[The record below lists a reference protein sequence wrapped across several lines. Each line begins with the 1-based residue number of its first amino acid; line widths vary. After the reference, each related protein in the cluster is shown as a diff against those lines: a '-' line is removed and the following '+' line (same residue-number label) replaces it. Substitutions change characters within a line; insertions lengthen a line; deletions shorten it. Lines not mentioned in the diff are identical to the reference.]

1 MRVKTNHKYGLSFL
15 KFILQNDRDINIYGT
30 RFFKKPIVRAFQQL
44 QYLIT
49 EFIIKIN

>member
-1 MRVKTNHKYGLSFL
+1 MEHVFL
-15 KFILQNDRDINIYGT
+15 
-30 RFFKKPIVRAFQQL
+30 KKPIVRAFQQL

>member
-1 MRVKTNHKYGLSFL
+1 ME
-15 KFILQNDRDINIYGT
+15 DA
-30 RFFKKPIVRAFQQL
+30 FFKKKPIVRAFQQL